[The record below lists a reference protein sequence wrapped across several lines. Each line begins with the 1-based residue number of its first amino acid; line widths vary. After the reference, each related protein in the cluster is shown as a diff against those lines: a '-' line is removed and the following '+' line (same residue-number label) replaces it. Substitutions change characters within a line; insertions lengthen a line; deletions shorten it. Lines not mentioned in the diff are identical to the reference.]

1 MIISDNKKYIFSLFI
16 LMLFGLFTVTVK
28 AEKELADIEYVSIEP
43 VIVTNYLKKR
53 SKKPGFVQLK
63 AQLVV
68 RSKES
73 VDLVMMHMPLIRDYI
88 VEFLGFTEEKVIK
101 DVSSRNRMRLAMTT
115 GIQKL
120 LTDNAGAPL
129 IEDLVFTH
137 FMWD

>member
-16 LMLFGLFTVTVK
+16 LILFGLFTVTVK
-28 AEKELADIEYVSIEP
+28 AEEGLADIEYVSIEP
-43 VIVTNYLKKR
+43 VIVTNYLKKP

>member
-1 MIISDNKKYIFSLFI
+1 MSISDNKKYIFSLFI
-16 LMLFGLFTVTVK
+16 LMLFGLCTLTVK

-43 VIVTNYLKKR
+43 VIVTNYLKKP
-53 SKKPGFVQLK
+53 SKKLGYVQLK

>member
-1 MIISDNKKYIFSLFI
+1 VIISDNKKYIFSLFI
-16 LMLFGLFTVTVK
+16 LMLFGLFTITVK
-28 AEKELADIEYVSIEP
+28 AEEELADIEYVSIEP

>member
-1 MIISDNKKYIFSLFI
+1 
-16 LMLFGLFTVTVK
+16 MLFGLFTITVK
-28 AEKELADIEYVSIEP
+28 AEEELADIEYVSIEP